1 MPTIQEIE
9 DAIPDKRKNMS
20 FGGEG
25 EDVIDVMEQSEKR
38 SHRQGYHDEYEHP
51 TCPLCNID

>member
-9 DAIPDKRKNMS
+9 DAIPDERKNMS

-25 EDVIDVMEQSEKR
+25 EDVIDVMERSEKR
-38 SHRQGYHDEYEHP
+38 SHHQGYHDEYEHP